1 MLVSIYSLP
10 HSDLPSDYPLFSW
23 ALADLP
29 SPGETPQRSKD
40 GEKAPGD
47 FEEHSVLKNECAY
60 KINQGRDYTSNHV
73 HVVRKLEFAH
83 FSLAAKNTSEKQQCL
98 EKDVQTSENVNRTS
112 TELSSCS
119 TKQQFQSAKNPKAKK
134 YSAKENQSF
143 MADKKELNT
152 WSEMSNQEKNTPSAS
167 KTYFDVSN
175 GCGKEITSCMSE
187 QIGDRGE
194 IMQRLGK
201 DDMSLSSRLKHSNAF
216 ASRRTL
222 EPQKESVSM
231 EKPCFGNTLDSENFR
246 SNSECR
252 KQEISK
258 KSLLARNIGAG
269 SSEHAALN
277 ADVFECSQKEKKS
290 CSKIYDAYCND
301 RKLDS
306 LERQRSNSECS
317 SNEKV
322 FYNLKSSQTISAKES
337 KFKTEDAKD
346 RQRSESESLENK
358 CLDHTIRKSWS
369 VDKYG
374 NVLHRAKMGN
384 ILPDVRHVMDKEYE
398 KTLNE
403 RLRKCCLSN
412 EESFEQ
418 EECKKKPEKA
428 RKREVGHL
436 V

>member
-112 TELSSCS
+112 TELS
-119 TKQQFQSAKNPKAKK
+119 
-134 YSAKENQSF
+134 
-143 MADKKELNT
+143 DL
-152 WSEMSNQEKNTPSAS
+152 
-167 KTYFDVSN
+167 
-175 GCGKEITSCMSE
+175 
-187 QIGDRGE
+187 
-194 IMQRLGK
+194 
-201 DDMSLSSRLKHSNAF
+201 
-216 ASRRTL
+216 
-222 EPQKESVSM
+222 SM

-290 CSKIYDAYCND
+290 CSKIYDACCND

-306 LERQRSNSECS
+306 LKRQRSNSEC

-337 KFKTEDAKD
+337 KFKTEGPKD
-346 RQRSESESLENK
+346 RQKSESESLENK

-428 RKREVGHL
+428 RKREVSHL